1 MSRRPPD
8 DGARD
13 IVPMTPGPDSLAGPA
28 LEGDRLEI
36 PLVIL
41 SALEATDTRVHDF
54 LTRLAGGP
62 IWQDQS
68 VRSAGGEI
76 DIQAYLAP
84 EGLRCVVRLGD
95 GIWYHHPLETL
106 HVWGMPLPH
115 IDRDV
120 AVPLACILSHDLLD
134 TLPIMALAVTY
145 LNARNPELGTCI
157 RVDMPQFRVRL

>member
-1 MSRRPPD
+1 VSRLPRD

-13 IVPMTPGPDSLAGPA
+13 IVPLTPGPTPLPGPA
-28 LEGDRLEI
+28 FDGDRLEV

-41 SALEATDTRVHDF
+41 AALEATDTRVHDF
-54 LTRLAGGP
+54 LARLAGGP

-68 VRSAGGEI
+68 IRSADGEI

-84 EGLRCVVRLGD
+84 EELRCVIRVGA
-95 GIWYHHPLETL
+95 GIWYHHPLEMM

-120 AVPLACILSHDLLD
+120 AVPLACILPHGLLD
-134 TLPIMALAVTY
+134 TLPIMALAATH

-157 RVDMPQFRVRL
+157 LVDMPQFRVRL